1 MLAGANI
8 IYGGGILDSGIVMS
22 LGQLVADADIIRM
35 YRKAQEGMP
44 VNEITMAL
52 DVIREVGIR
61 GNFLGEEHTLDHY
74 NEQTK
79 PDIFQRGVSAADTK
93 DIKKL
98 ADERALKILEENRNK
113 LSVPQKVADKIH
125 EMVIEAEEKELNLKY
140 GKVD

>member
-1 MLAGANI
+1 M
-8 IYGGGILDSGIVMS
+8 DSGIVMS

-98 ADERALKILEENRNK
+98 ADERALKILEENRDK

>member
-140 GKVD
+140 CKVD

>member
-98 ADERALKILEENRNK
+98 ADERALKILEENRDK

>member
-98 ADERALKILEENRNK
+98 ADERALKKQEENRNK

>member
-125 EMVIEAEEKELNLKY
+125 ERVIEAEEKELNLKY